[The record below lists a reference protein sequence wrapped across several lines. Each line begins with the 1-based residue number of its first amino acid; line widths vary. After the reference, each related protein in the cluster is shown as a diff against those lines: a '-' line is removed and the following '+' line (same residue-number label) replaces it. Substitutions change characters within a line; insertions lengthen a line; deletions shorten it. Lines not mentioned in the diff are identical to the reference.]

1 MITTCPLHD
10 TVKIAK
16 KSTWSK
22 VKGRFS
28 ALAIRNWFIRAMFCL
43 DMDLLDDMVDEAS
56 LRDEVRDAMVSH
68 VDQHGKSSVESA
80 VINTFNE
87 TGYDLANLRS
97 KVDAVKH
104 TRKTEEDWES
114 FFHDLGVDP
123 LVMLLEEHK
132 EVRVVPKFAA
142 AMVLNMRARFG
153 NLPNNEAN
161 RLLIE
166 REYLRVCRE
175 GFVRDCDIVA
185 HSQCVYNSFFGE
197 GVLDQ
202 LATTRVRAPRWLREA
217 FGHVPKASAV
227 VC

>member
-10 TVKIAK
+10 TVKFSK

-28 ALAIRNWFIRAMFCL
+28 SLAIKHWFIRVMFCF
-43 DMDLLDDMVDEAS
+43 DMDSLDEMVDEAA
-56 LRDEVRDAMVSH
+56 LRDEVRDAMMSH
-68 VDQHGKSSVESA
+68 VNQHGKNPVESA
-80 VINTFNE
+80 VISTFNE
-87 TGYDLANLRS
+87 TGYDLANVRS
-97 KVDAVKH
+97 KLDAVRH
-104 TRKTEEDWES
+104 LRKTEKDWDS
-114 FFHDLGVDP
+114 FFRDLGVDP
-123 LVMLLEEHK
+123 LMQLEEHK

-185 HSQCVYNSFFGE
+185 HSQCVYNAFFSE

-202 LATTRVRAPRWLREA
+202 LATVRVRAPRWLREA
-217 FGHVPKASAV
+217 FGNVPRAAAV